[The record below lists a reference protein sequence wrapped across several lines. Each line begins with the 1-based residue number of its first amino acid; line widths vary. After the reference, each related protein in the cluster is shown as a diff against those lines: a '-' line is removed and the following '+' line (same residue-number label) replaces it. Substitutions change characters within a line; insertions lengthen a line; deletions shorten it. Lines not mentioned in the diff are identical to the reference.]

1 MHSVARPLPTSHSIN
16 TSPVTLPEFRSP
28 SLGGDFDPVTE
39 SGGASTD
46 YTSFSTA
53 TRTGAVVNII
63 QFICECAFG
72 TWAVAILAETRLRT
86 VKFPPILTPKNVI

>member
-1 MHSVARPLPTSHSIN
+1 MRTDWSFRSSATRRKDENNRSVLMHSVARPLPTSHSIN
-16 TSPVTLPEFRSP
+16 TSPVTLPEFRSAI
-28 SLGGDFDPVTE
+28 LGGDFDPVTE
-39 SGGASTD
+39 SGVSKD

-72 TWAVAILAETRLRT
+72 T
-86 VKFPPILTPKNVI
+86 